1 MKRLWIL
8 IFAGFFFSILNG
20 EAQETFDLQK
30 LLNSAVA
37 NNAEVKKAALK
48 QTESEYM
55 KKEAVAHGLP
65 QVDGK
70 INYTMMGIPQ
80 INIPSDFA
88 SSLPQDLLPILQQL
102 QGIDRLYT
110 ASAGVT
116 ASQLVYSQSYIEGI
130 RQANKAGELYDVMR
144 QKTEDEVIYDVAT
157 LYYQLKNHY
166 ATLKI
171 LDENIQNLKK
181 IDTVLT
187 LQYENDLAKQT
198 DVQRVQVKIAN
209 LRTNKESLKDAID
222 IRERMLKIVCGIP
235 TDSAFMVDT
244 VSNNGELQSPE
255 VSRFNVEDLPD
266 FQLLKKQEEM
276 AQLKVK
282 SGQADYYPNLAVFG
296 QYNFSSYS
304 TNANLNLS
312 GVTTGGVKA
321 TVPIFSSFMRHSKV
335 MQAKIQL
342 QEVQEDVDLHKKQL
356 GTGYQHAANSLVS
369 AWDALQAQEE
379 NVALARNVYQ
389 QVQLSFHEGMSSLT
403 DLLSVESS
411 MLEAESLYHQQVLRY
426 QIARL
431 DMKKSTG
438 NLQKIISSK

>member
-1 MKRLWIL
+1 MKRLSIL
-8 IFAGFFFSILNG
+8 IFAGFLISTASAK
-20 EAQETFDLQK
+20 AQETWDLQK

-55 KKEAVAHGLP
+55 KKEAIAHGLP

-88 SSLPQDLLPILQQL
+88 ASLPQDLLPILQQL

-116 ASQLVYSQSYIEGI
+116 TSQLVYSQSYIEGI
-130 RQANKAGELYDVMR
+130 RQAKKSGELYDVMR

-157 LYYQLKNHY
+157 LYYQIRNHY

-181 IDTVLT
+181 IDTILT
-187 LQYENDLAKQT
+187 LQYENDLAKKT

-209 LRTNKESLKDAID
+209 LRTKKESLKDAID

-235 TDSAFMVDT
+235 TDTTMVVDT
-244 VSNNGELQSPE
+244 VSQRNELQSPV
-255 VSRFNVEDLPD
+255 VSQFNVENLSD

-276 AQLKVK
+276 AQLKIK
-282 SGQADYYPNLAVFG
+282 SDQADYYPNLAVFG

-304 TNANLNLS
+304 TNSNLNLS
-312 GVTTGGVKA
+312 GVTTVGVKA
-321 TVPIFSSFMRHSKV
+321 TVPIFSSFLRHSKV
-335 MQAKIQL
+335 KQAKIQL
-342 QEVQEDVDLHKKQL
+342 DEVQEDVNLHKKQL

-379 NVALARNVYQ
+379 NVSLAREVYH

-411 MLEAESLYHQQVLRY
+411 LLEAESLYYQQLMRY
-426 QIARL
+426 QIAQL
-431 DMKKSTG
+431 DMQKSTG
-438 NLQKIISSK
+438 NLQKIISRK

>member
-8 IFAGFFFSILNG
+8 IFAGFLISTASAK
-20 EAQETFDLQK
+20 AQETWDLQK

-55 KKEAVAHGLP
+55 KKEAIAHGLP

-88 SSLPQDLLPILQQL
+88 ASLPQDLLPILQQL

-130 RQANKAGELYDVMR
+130 RQAKKAGELYDVMR

-157 LYYQLKNHY
+157 LYYQIRNHY

-181 IDTVLT
+181 IDTILT
-187 LQYENDLAKQT
+187 LQYENDLAKKT

-209 LRTNKESLKDAID
+209 LRTKKESLKDAID

-235 TDSAFMVDT
+235 TDTTLVVDT
-244 VSNNGELQSPE
+244 LSQHNELQSPV
-255 VSRFNVEDLPD
+255 VSQFNVENLSD
-266 FQLLKKQEEM
+266 FQLLEKQEEM
-276 AQLKVK
+276 AQLKIK
-282 SGQADYYPNLAVFG
+282 SDQADYFPNLAVFG

-304 TNANLNLS
+304 TNSNFNLS
-312 GVTTGGVKA
+312 GVTTVGFKA
-321 TVPIFSSFMRHSKV
+321 TVPIFSSFLRHSKV

-342 QEVQEDVDLHKKQL
+342 QEMQEDVSLHKKQL

-369 AWDALQAQEE
+369 AWDVLQAQEE
-379 NVALARNVYQ
+379 NVSLARDVYH

-411 MLEAESLYHQQVLRY
+411 LLEAESLYFQQLMRY
-426 QIARL
+426 QIAQL

-438 NLQKIISSK
+438 NLQKIISTK